1 MSRNQSFGLVGV
13 LAILM
18 LVTLIFGT
26 AVATPPAALTGNRAS
41 DPIYAANLIDWF
53 LQHGGA
59 GYRDDASSNA
69 GYSAHLIDWFLQ
81 HGGSG
86 YRDDASNDSSY
97 AVNLIEW
104 FLQHGGSG
112 HRDDESNIT
121 TN

>member
-1 MSRNQSFGLVGV
+1 MSRNQSFGLIVV
-13 LAILM
+13 LAVLM

-26 AVATPPAALTGNRAS
+26 GVATPPAALTGNGAS
-41 DPIYAANLIDWF
+41 DPVYAANLIDWF
-53 LQHGGA
+53 LQHGGS
-59 GYRDDASSNA
+59 GYRDDASNDPSYAVN
-69 GYSAHLIDWFLQ
+69 LIDWFLQ

-97 AVNLIEW
+97 AVNLIDW

-112 HRDDESNIT
+112 YRDDASNIT